1 MSCATRGR
9 IASYGTHRPVS
20 LPTICGFVPNSFSQR
35 YSSTSTIPVT
45 PFPSSPESASS
56 MSSSSFLSNSPSTDE
71 ISNAVSDKIHVTVK
85 AFFVARSI
93 DIVRLSSI
101 FEAQKKEFQN
111 KSVTITLEAD
121 KNRYL
126 TIFKYGSVVFF
137 NIPEAE
143 QEDYLRKMKAS
154 IVSPIAEGLQHTEDY
169 KLIIHKNLEKP
180 SIIKA
185 THTNIKSLDS
195 RNLTIVGTIIAQTV
209 ALDYYAV
216 LADRILE
223 QFASEN
229 KKIEESGDFKT
240 LDSHG
245 LFKLMAS
252 NNSVITNVLSKL
264 GIFEGTDAAWDNAD
278 YYYTWE
284 ALRKDFELDSRFE
297 DLNLKLDIVKD
308 NTKFFVEVLQSKKS
322 DQQEKVIIYL
332 ISAEIILSLIHL
344 YISVHGG

>member
-1 MSCATRGR
+1 M
-9 IASYGTHRPVS
+9 PDK
-20 LPTICGFVPNSFSQR
+20 VP
-35 YSSTSTIPVT
+35 
-45 PFPSSPESASS
+45 
-56 MSSSSFLSNSPSTDE
+56 
-71 ISNAVSDKIHVTVK
+71 VTVK

-93 DIVRLSSI
+93 DIVKMSSL
-101 FEAQKKEFQN
+101 FQAQKIEFQN
-111 KSVTITLEAD
+111 KCVMITIDAE
-121 KNRYL
+121 KNQYL

-137 NIPEAE
+137 NIHESS
-143 QEDYLRKMKAS
+143 QEEYLRKMKAS
-154 IVSPIAEGLQHTEDY
+154 IVSPIAEGLQHTEEY
-169 KLIIHKNLEKP
+169 KIIIHKNLEKP
-180 SIIKA
+180 SIVKA

-223 QFASEN
+223 QFVLEN
-229 KKIEESGDFKT
+229 KKIEESGDFRT

-297 DLNLKLDIVKD
+297 DLNLKIDIVKD

-344 YISVHGG
+344 YISIQH